1 MLEANFR
8 LHEIDNDVP
17 DQFSEIS
24 FSDMVQLYKLASS
37 KLDEMHL
44 IERKVIQDEIFIY
57 EVSFIQRMFKR

>member
-37 KLDEMHL
+37 KLVEMHL
-44 IERKVIQDEIFIY
+44 IERKVILHDLRQP
-57 EVSFIQRMFKR
+57 SLLS